1 MWGDF
6 MIIKGAL
13 VLDKNFEF
21 IKSDVLVDGAEIK
34 KIAENIDGDDI
45 INADGCYLVPG
56 FIDTHMHG
64 AMNQAFGEISD
75 IEQFKNI
82 CGYEAGKGTTTLVP
96 AVSCKPLEE
105 LLKHIKSLKNY
116 YKKDI
121 EGSASFD
128 GIHIEGPYISTE
140 YKGAIKQENIR
151 KPDVSEIKQLLEE
164 GEGMVRIMTIAPEV
178 EGAKETIE
186 YLTENGVVAS
196 LGHTNATFEE
206 AEKAI
211 GWGAGQCTHLY
222 NAMRPMKHRD
232 PGATGA
238 FLYNDNLKCELIA
251 DFFHVDPAVCKITYR
266 AKGKD
271 KINLITDSATATGCP
286 DGVYIYGGRKIN
298 VVDGKPRLEDG
309 TISGGTSCLLD
320 QVKNLV
326 SLGVPLEDACLMAS
340 KNPAESIGEYE
351 RKGSIE
357 EGKVADM
364 LILDKDLN
372 LREVILRGKLLN
384 G

>member
-1 MWGDF
+1 MWGDI
-6 MIIKGAL
+6 MIIKGAR

-21 IKSDVLVDGAEIK
+21 IKSDVLVVGGKIK
-34 KIAENIDGDDI
+34 EIAENIDGDDI
-45 INADGCYLVPG
+45 IDADGCYLVPG

-64 AMNQAFGEISD
+64 AMNQTFFEISD
-75 IEQFKNI
+75 IESFKKI
-82 CGYEAGKGTTTLVP
+82 CAYEAGKGTTTLVP
-96 AVSCKPLEE
+96 AVSCLPLKE
-105 LLKHIKSLKNY
+105 LLNIIRCLKKF

-121 EGSASFD
+121 DGSASFD

-151 KPDVSEIKQLLEE
+151 KPDILEIKQLIEE
-164 GEGMVRIMTIAPEV
+164 GEGMVKIMTIAPEV
-178 EGAKETIE
+178 EGAKEAIE
-186 YLTENGVVAS
+186 YLTQNGVVAS

-211 GWGAGQCTHLY
+211 SWGAKQCTHLY

-232 PGATGA
+232 SGATGA

-309 TISGGTSCLLD
+309 TISGGTACLLD
-320 QVKNLV
+320 EVKNLV
-326 SLGVPLEDACLMAS
+326 SIGVPLEDACLMAS
-340 KNPAESIGEYE
+340 KNPAESVGIYNE
-351 RKGSIE
+351 KGSIE
-357 EGKVADM
+357 EGKIADM

-372 LREVILRGKLLN
+372 LKSVILRGKIL
-384 G
+384 